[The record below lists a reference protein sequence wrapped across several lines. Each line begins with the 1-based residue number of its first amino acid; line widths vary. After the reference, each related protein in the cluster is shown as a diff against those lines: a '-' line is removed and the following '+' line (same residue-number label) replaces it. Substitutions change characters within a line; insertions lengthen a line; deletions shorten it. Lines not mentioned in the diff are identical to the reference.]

1 MVASYIALMKPQD
14 LFKLIVEMNHQNPA
28 YFKFLSKL
36 CVSCSEADPIDRKE
50 AVQIDM
56 IDYFGEVACDF
67 IRHYSLIF
75 VEPES
80 LCALFRL
87 ALEMDKQR
95 VRQQA
100 KEERRRNATT
110 RRQV

>member
-1 MVASYIALMKPQD
+1 MVASYIAPMKPQD

-36 CVSCSEADPIDRKE
+36 CVSWSVADPIDRKE

-56 IDYFGEVACDF
+56 LDYFGEVACDF

-75 VEPES
+75 VKPES
-80 LCALFRL
+80 LCALFRETL
-87 ALEMDKQR
+87 I
-95 VRQQA
+95 
-100 KEERRRNATT
+100 
-110 RRQV
+110 

>member
-1 MVASYIALMKPQD
+1 MSWSV
-14 LFKLIVEMNHQNPA
+14 
-28 YFKFLSKL
+28 
-36 CVSCSEADPIDRKE
+36 ADPIDRKE

-56 IDYFGEVACDF
+56 LDYLGEVACDF

-80 LCALFRL
+80 LCASFRL